1 MTSTSAEAEQL
12 DDQAVDAAD
21 AGPDMAAAMDALAKS
36 AVDASAFLKAMAHD
50 GRLMILCMLTEGER
64 TVGEIEAAVPFR
76 QAAVSQQLA
85 RLRLEGMVAAE
96 RDGKHLRYRLAD
108 KRVEKLVSVLHEI
121 FCEETC

>member
-1 MTSTSAEAEQL
+1 MTPTSAEAEQL
-12 DDQAVDAAD
+12 DDRGAGDGAD
-21 AGPDMAAAMDALAKS
+21 VTAAMEALARN

-108 KRVEKLVSVLHEI
+108 KRVERLVSVLHEL
-121 FCEETC
+121 FCEEDC

>member
-1 MTSTSAEAEQL
+1 MTSTAAEAEEIGQ
-12 DDQAVDAAD
+12 QADNT
-21 AGPDMAAAMDALAKS
+21 AAAMEALARS

-108 KRVEKLVSVLHEI
+108 PRVQKLVSVLHEI
-121 FCEETC
+121 FCEENC